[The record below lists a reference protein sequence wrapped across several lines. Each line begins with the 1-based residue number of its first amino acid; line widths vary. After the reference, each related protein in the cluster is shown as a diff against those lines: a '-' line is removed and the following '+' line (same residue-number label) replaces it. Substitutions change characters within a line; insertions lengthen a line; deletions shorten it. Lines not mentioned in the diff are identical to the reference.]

1 MRSTI
6 YLADTNVL
14 SELFRPRPD
23 AGVLAWAESV
33 PLVCV
38 SAVSVEEMFYGL
50 ALKPNSRIRERLE
63 EFLASFCECLEV
75 SEVIAS
81 RSGQLR
87 GGLHS
92 RGIART
98 QADMLVAATA
108 DVERLT
114 LVTRN
119 VRHFEECQ
127 IPLLNP
133 FRDGD

>member
-14 SELFRPRPD
+14 SELFKPRPD

-38 SAVSVEEMFYGL
+38 SAVSVEEIFYGL
-50 ALKPNSRIRERLE
+50 AWRPNPKVREQVE
-63 EFLASFCECLEV
+63 EFLASFCECLDVNEA
-75 SEVIAS
+75 IAA
-81 RSGQLR
+81 RAGQLR
-87 GGLHS
+87 GDLQS
-92 RGIART
+92 RGIARS
-98 QADMLVAATA
+98 QADMILAATA

-119 VRHFEECQ
+119 VRHFEDCR
-127 IPLLNP
+127 IPLLDP
-133 FRDGD
+133 FRD